1 MKEGVGSAARWIDWR
16 RCSWVSGGLAAFV
29 QDWRSVSPLLDVVP
43 LVVALLVSFFG
54 LLLAGHAFASRADPG
69 MSTFAWAPLGVAT
82 MTVAALLHEL
92 GPIPR
97 IITGG
102 LAGVGATASFVG
114 FALEAWRDP
123 RHRNR
128 RRSLLIVAGGLTAF
142 VAVAVSVLRN
152 ASLPVWRLPLRA
164 LVFGPALFVIVSH
177 ASMRRLGSDEERRF
191 SSRMALA
198 VSVAIAAAALA
209 SLPTLV
215 LNPSAVSE
223 SIGWVALAALAASWV
238 QVFEGRVTVKLFAT
252 RALTW
257 LVLFL
262 GLVAV
267 AAGAARQLDVG
278 FDLPRVLTGVFAT
291 LLVGIAFVVVSEAVS
306 RRVDALFAPQR
317 SALEF
322 ELGRARDTMR
332 SMESKWSHL
341 ERLALAGEFAAMVA
355 HEIKNPLAAVRGWA
369 ETLGDLRGKLPAD
382 DQARLDKALG
392 IIRDES
398 DRIDGRVQSLLQVAR
413 PGPAPRPVVF
423 RVNRVASEAVAL
435 VEGQSRH
442 VSLTL
447 LDADANV
454 RGSPDGLR
462 TALVNLLRNAVDAN
476 PEGRVEVTIE
486 RSGAGFEIAVVDEG
500 PGLSPEQLAQPVVAF
515 RSTRAGGTG
524 LGLVI
529 AQAGVHACR
538 GTLSFS
544 VATPRGTR
552 ACIALPGDT
561 LDQEA

>member
-1 MKEGVGSAARWIDWR
+1 M
-16 RCSWVSGGLAAFV
+16 
-29 QDWRSVSPLLDVVP
+29 SPLLDVVP

-123 RHRNR
+123 RHQAR
-128 RRSLLIVAGGLTAF
+128 RRSLLIVAGALTAF
-142 VAVAVSVLRN
+142 VAIAVPILLSV
-152 ASLPVWRLPLRA
+152 SLPVWRVPLRA
-164 LVFGPALFVIVSH
+164 LVFGPALFVVVSH
-177 ASMRRLGSDEERRF
+177 ASMRRLGSEQEQRF

-209 SLPTLV
+209 SLPTL
-215 LNPSAVSE
+215 LISPAAASD
-223 SIGWVALAALAASWV
+223 SIGWLALAALAASWV

-267 AAGAARQLDVG
+267 AAAAARQLDVA

-291 LLVGIAFVVVSEAVS
+291 LLVGIAFVVVSEAAS

-317 SALEF
+317 SALEL
-322 ELGRARDTMR
+322 ELGRARETMR

-341 ERLALAGEFAAMVA
+341 ERLALAGELAAMVA

-369 ETLGDLRGKLPAD
+369 ETLGDLRGKLQAE

-413 PGPAPRPVVF
+413 PPAPEPLPVVF
-423 RVNRVASEAVAL
+423 HVNRVASEAVAL
-435 VEGQSRH
+435 VEGQSTH

-447 LDADANV
+447 LDADATV

-462 TALVNLLRNAVDAN
+462 TALVNLLRNAIEAN
-476 PEGRVEVTIE
+476 PSGQVDVRVARTAE
-486 RSGAGFEIAVVDEG
+486 GFELSVVDDG
-500 PGLSPEQLAQPVVAF
+500 PGLAPEQLAQPVVAF
-515 RSTRAGGTG
+515 RSTKPGGTG

-529 AQAGVHACR
+529 AQAGVQACR
-538 GTLSFS
+538 GALSFS
-544 VATPRGTR
+544 AATPRGTR
-552 ACIALPGDT
+552 ARIVLPGDT
-561 LDQEA
+561 LEQEA

>member
-1 MKEGVGSAARWIDWR
+1 M
-16 RCSWVSGGLAAFV
+16 
-29 QDWRSVSPLLDVVP
+29 SPLLDVVP

-97 IITGG
+97 LITGG

-123 RHRNR
+123 RHLAR
-128 RRSLLIVAGGLTAF
+128 RRSLLIVAGALTIF
-142 VAVAVSVLRN
+142 VAIAVPILLS
-152 ASLPVWRLPLRA
+152 ASLPVWRVPLRA
-164 LVFGPALFVIVSH
+164 IVFGPALFVVVSH
-177 ASMRRLGSDEERRF
+177 ASMRRLGTDAEQRF

-209 SLPTLV
+209 SLPTL
-215 LNPSAVSE
+215 LISPSAASD
-223 SIGWVALAALAASWV
+223 SIGWLALAALAASWV

-267 AAGAARQLDVG
+267 AAAAARQLDVA

-291 LLVGIAFVVVSEAVS
+291 LLVGIAFVVVSEAAS

-317 SALEF
+317 SALEL
-322 ELGRARDTMR
+322 ELGRARETMR

-341 ERLALAGEFAAMVA
+341 ERLALAGELAAMVA

-369 ETLGDLRGKLPAD
+369 ETLGELRGKLPVD

-413 PGPAPRPVVF
+413 PPLPEPSPVVF
-423 RVNRVASEAVAL
+423 HVNRVASEAVAL
-435 VEGQSRH
+435 VEGQSKL

-447 LDADANV
+447 LDTDATV

-462 TALVNLLRNAVDAN
+462 TALVNLLRNAIDAN
-476 PEGRVEVTIE
+476 PSGRVEVSVARTAE
-486 RSGAGFEIAVVDEG
+486 GFELSVVDDG
-500 PGLSPEQLAQPVVAF
+500 PGLAPEQLAQPVVAF
-515 RSTRAGGTG
+515 RSTKPGGTG

-529 AQAGVHACR
+529 AQAGVQACR
-538 GTLSFS
+538 GVLSFS
-544 VATPRGTR
+544 AVTPRGTR
-552 ACIALPGDT
+552 ARIVLPGDT
-561 LDQEA
+561 LEREA